1 MVNLTPKEKAKELF
15 DSFDL
20 YVKNNKPD
28 YETYFDK
35 QVAIS
40 ISKHNA
46 QQCALIAVDEILNIY
61 SNNFIAGINYW
72 KEVKQEINN
81 I

>member
-1 MVNLTPKEKAKELF
+1 MVNLTPKEKAE
-15 DSFDL
+15 DL
-20 YVKNNKPD
+20 VNK
-28 YETYFDK
+28 FLK
-35 QVAIS
+35 QSLWMYQA
-40 ISKHNA
+40 KG
-46 QQCALIAVDEILNIY
+46 CALIAVDEILNIY